1 VVGPG
6 AIGERERESGG
17 GGEAR
22 TNALAFPGERDSAR
36 AFTCALLCG
45 RSGFRCF
52 RAAAVWDRSSVKMR
66 IIKQHP
72 VLYDRV

>member
-6 AIGERERESGG
+6 AIGERERAAVA
-17 GGEAR
+17 AR
-22 TNALAFPGERDSAR
+22 RGRMLWRSQERGIP
-36 AFTCALLCG
+36 LG
-45 RSGFRCF
+45 RSRVRCCVVVAGFVVF